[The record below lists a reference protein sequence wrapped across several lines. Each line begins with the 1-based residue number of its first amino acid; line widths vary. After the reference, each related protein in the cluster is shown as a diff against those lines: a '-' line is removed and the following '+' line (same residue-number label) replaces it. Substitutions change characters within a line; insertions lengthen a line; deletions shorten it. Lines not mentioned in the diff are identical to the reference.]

1 MDVGSEVDGAML
13 EGWDIIVRRVAGVVA
28 IIAGVAITLAGGI
41 AAWAVWAVMATYPD
55 NVSNTLFQNLSPLL
69 LFGPA
74 AGMGAALAWIGW
86 EVWRRT
92 DLE

>member
-55 NVSNTLFQNLSPLL
+55 NVSNTLF
-69 LFGPA
+69 
-74 AGMGAALAWIGW
+74 
-86 EVWRRT
+86 RT
-92 DLE
+92 

>member
-1 MDVGSEVDGAML
+1 M
-13 EGWDIIVRRVAGVVA
+13 RRVAGVVA

-55 NVSNTLFQNLSPLL
+55 NVPNTLLQNLSPLL
-69 LFGPA
+69 FFGPA